1 MPEPW
6 LRRISSMIL
15 NFTNCRLCDNGTL
28 VPGNLYID
36 TTSGKI
42 VPPHHDAATVDLG
55 GNILAP
61 GFLDVQNNGVY
72 GVNFST
78 LDETALA
85 ADVAQFRTFYRDAM
99 AKYLRTGVTAMCPT
113 VTSSTA
119 PVYAT
124 MLPLYRKT
132 RSPTQ
137 CDSLGAHVEGPFI
150 SHEKKGCH
158 PEHTFVDAVAH
169 LWDEV
174 YGQDNLRQCVA
185 IVTAAPEIPGVLD
198 AMETYSA
205 AGDVVCAI
213 GHTLLDH
220 ATALAAVGRGARMVT
235 HLYNAMP
242 QPHHRNPGV
251 VGLIALP
258 DAGAALPYFG
268 LICDGVHV
276 APSMVVLAYR
286 ANPDK
291 CVLVTDTMHLF
302 GLADG
307 TYKWGAEHIVKK
319 GTALRL
325 QGTDTL
331 AGAATDLPTGVR
343 NLMRWAGVTLAQAVK
358 TVTNNAAAALRLTTK
373 GSLAPGCDADLVVLD
388 DAGHVLAVYKLGVAV
403 ARAERAAM
411 L

>member
-1 MPEPW
+1 
-6 LRRISSMIL
+6 MIVNL
-15 NFTNCRLCDNGTL
+15 TNCRLCDNGT
-28 VPGNLYID
+28 VTPGNLYID
-36 TTSGKI
+36 TVSGKI
-42 VPPHHDAATVDLG
+42 VPPTANATQVDLG
-55 GNILAP
+55 GRIVAP

-78 LDETALA
+78 LDETASA
-85 ADVAQFRTFYRDAM
+85 ADVARFRGFYGDAM

-132 RSPTQ
+132 RSASR

-150 SHEKKGCH
+150 SREKKGCH
-158 PEHTFVDAVAH
+158 PEHTFVDAKTH
-169 LWDEV
+169 LWDEI
-174 YGQDNLRQCVA
+174 YGHDNLHLCVA

-198 AMETYSA
+198 SIEALA
-205 AGDVVCAI
+205 GAGDVVCAV
-213 GHTLLDH
+213 GHTMLDH
-220 ATALAAVGRGARMVT
+220 ATALAAVDRGARMVT

-242 QPHHRNPGV
+242 QPHHRNAGV
-251 VGLIALP
+251 VGLITSP
-258 DAGAALPYFG
+258 DAGAASPYFG
-268 LICDGVHV
+268 LIADGVHV

-302 GLADG
+302 GLPDG
-307 TYKWGAEHIVKK
+307 TYKWGDEHIVKK
-319 GTALRL
+319 GTALHL

-343 NLMRWAGVTLAQAVK
+343 NLMHWAGITLAQAVK
-358 TVTNNAAAALRLTTK
+358 TVTNNAADALRLTTK
-373 GSLAPGCDADLVVLD
+373 GYLTPGCDADLVVLD
-388 DAGHVLAVYKLGVAV
+388 DAGHVLMVYKLGVEV
-403 ARAERAAM
+403 ALAERVAM

>member
-1 MPEPW
+1 
-6 LRRISSMIL
+6 MIL
-15 NFTNCRLCDNGTL
+15 NLTNCRLCDNGTL
-28 VPGNLYID
+28 TPGSIYID
-36 TTSGKI
+36 SASGKI
-42 VPPHHDAATVDLG
+42 VEPVATAAKIDLG
-55 GNILAP
+55 GNIVAP

-78 LDETALA
+78 LDETASA
-85 ADVAQFRTFYRDAM
+85 AEVAQFRGFYRDAM

-119 PVYAT
+119 PVYST

-132 RSPTQ
+132 RTAAQ

-158 PEHTFVDAVAH
+158 PEHTFVDAVHH
-169 LWDEV
+169 LWDEI
-174 YGQDNLRQCVA
+174 YGEDNLRRNVA

-198 AMETYSA
+198 AMEKVA
-205 AGDVVCAI
+205 ATGDVVCAV
-213 GHTLLDH
+213 GHTMLDH
-220 ATALAAVGRGARMVT
+220 STALAAVARGARMVT

-242 QPHHRNPGV
+242 QPHHRNAGV
-251 VGLIALP
+251 VGLITSP
-258 DAGAALPYFG
+258 EAGAATPYFG
-268 LICDGVHV
+268 IIADGVHV

-302 GLADG
+302 GLPDG
-307 TYKWGAEHIVKK
+307 VYKWGDEHIVKK
-319 GTALRL
+319 GTALKL

-343 NLMRWAGVTLAQAVK
+343 NLMHWADISLAEAVK
-358 TVTNNAAAALRLTTK
+358 TVTNNAADALRLTTK
-373 GSLAPGCDADLVVLD
+373 GYLTPGCDADLVILD
-388 DAGHVLAVYKLGVAV
+388 DAGHVLMVYKLGVEV
-403 ARAERAAM
+403 PLAERVA
-411 L
+411 LL